1 MDMDVIFINCVSVLG
16 LTKQENRR
24 IGGSRF
30 CRGWGWSPRSRL
42 DLGLAPGELL
52 FLASSPLSP
61 CCVFTWCRHRVLCSP
76 LPAGTLIQP
85 WVLHPQ
91 AFIYHLGTSQRPS
104 LQILS
109 LWALGL
115 LHMDVRGH
123 EHSFIT
129 KAESNLTIFMG
140 KQVFLS
146 PSLPSSAGLHVL
158 LILLSA
164 SFHHP
169 DLMRGRPS

>member
-1 MDMDVIFINCVSVLG
+1 MISNQWQLYEYETGPGREEDGMDMDVIFINCVSVLG

-104 LQILS
+104 LQIPSTLQ
-109 LWALGL
+109 
-115 LHMDVRGH
+115 VRI
-123 EHSFIT
+123 ST
-129 KAESNLTIFMG
+129 
-140 KQVFLS
+140 
-146 PSLPSSAGLHVL
+146 
-158 LILLSA
+158 
-164 SFHHP
+164 
-169 DLMRGRPS
+169 